1 MISWIWVF
9 PAFIIGVIF
18 GILLMILA
26 MVNRD

>member
-9 PAFIIGVIF
+9 PAFIIGVII